1 MVQAVIDRLESVVE
15 HVLDSQAEE
24 DHVSTE
30 VEKQLVSVFT
40 ELQKEALEEKRIED
54 AVKFAMRLA
63 KITLELPNLKISDDN
78 LKHFEDMIKRNRE
91 RALQFHPGFEN
102 FFDNFGRVAD
112 DLRRQL
118 AQNVPEE
125 GAEVVLLPRVAGEPL
140 RGINPQIFVN
150 GEAVQDWVGMPQDVQ
165 PVAIVPPPVAGEVRN
180 NAVYWPR
187 YGWLPFN
194 IIRHRRSGEQVMDGA
209 LIQHLALNNEQFP
222 GGWRLG

>member
-1 MVQAVIDRLESVVE
+1 MVQAVINRLESVVE

-30 VEKQLVSVFT
+30 VEKQLVSVFS

-63 KITLELPNLKISDDN
+63 KITLELPNLKISDEN

-102 FFDNFGRVAD
+102 FFDNFGRVSD

-118 AQNVPEE
+118 AQHAHE
-125 GAEVVLLPRVAGEPL
+125 AAIQPRVVDDLL

-150 GEAVQDWVGMPQDVQ
+150 GEAVQAVVNAVQDA
-165 PVAIVPPPVAGEVRN
+165 PPAVPNPPVAGEVRN

-194 IIRHRRSGEQVMDGA
+194 IIRNRRSGELITDGA

-222 GGWRLG
+222 GGWRLD